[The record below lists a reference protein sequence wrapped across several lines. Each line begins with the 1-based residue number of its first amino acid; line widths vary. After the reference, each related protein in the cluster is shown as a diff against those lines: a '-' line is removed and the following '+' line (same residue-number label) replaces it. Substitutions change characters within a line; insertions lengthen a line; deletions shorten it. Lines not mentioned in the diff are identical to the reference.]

1 MNIETHLIDIIE
13 GRKAAP
19 VTKALL
25 KVMSHCYRT
34 AVTVRNFAYDWVIP
48 SVRLSVP
55 VISVGN
61 IVAGGTGKT
70 PFIHYLAKELGESE
84 VAILSRGYRRKGN
97 QTIVVKNGSSPQ
109 ECGDEPFLLFR
120 KLPKAK
126 VIVGKDRCHQRP
138 HCPRFRGK
146 VNPPR

>member
-19 VTKALL
+19 VIKALL

-48 SVRLSVP
+48 SVQLSVP

-70 PFIHYLAKELGESE
+70 PFIHYLAKELGES
-84 VAILSRGYRRKGN
+84 
-97 QTIVVKNGSSPQ
+97 
-109 ECGDEPFLLFR
+109 
-120 KLPKAK
+120 
-126 VIVGKDRCHQRP
+126 
-138 HCPRFRGK
+138 
-146 VNPPR
+146 